1 MKDTPLSFDRIALM
15 QTFVRIVEAGSLS
28 AAAVQLGTS
37 QPTVSRRLKALEQ
50 AFGLRLL
57 RRSTHA
63 MTLTEDGR
71 RCYEQAKDLLARWQE
86 MEAGLRGVED
96 EPEGLLRVVVPHAFG
111 QSQLLVPLIDY
122 LRAYPR
128 VSVDWLLHD
137 RTPDFIAEGID
148 CAIRI
153 GALEN
158 EGVVA
163 TQIGQVP
170 RIVVAAP
177 ALLEGRPLPQAPEAL
192 AELPWLAMQTFY
204 RDEVV
209 LHHAGDGRLA
219 RFAIRPRLSTDSLYP
234 LREAALAGLGAALVS
249 AWVVR
254 EDIAQGRL
262 VHLVPAWRPTPLPAF
277 VVYPQARYQ
286 PAKLRRFIELMRA
299 ANAMFQLPAP

>member
-1 MKDTPLSFDRIALM
+1 MQEPSLSFDRIVLL

-28 AAAVQLGTS
+28 AAAVRLGTS
-37 QPTVSRRLKALEQ
+37 QPTVSRRLKALE
-50 AFGLRLL
+50 AMFGLRLL

-71 RCYEQAKDLLARWQE
+71 RCYEQATDLLARWQQ
-86 MEAGLRGVED
+86 MEAGLRGAED

-111 QSQLLVPLIDY
+111 QSQLLEPLLDY

-128 VSVDWLLHD
+128 VSVEWLLHD
-137 RTPDFIAEGID
+137 RSPDFIAEGID
-148 CAIRI
+148 CAIRV
-153 GALEN
+153 GTLEDD
-158 EGVVA
+158 GVVA

-177 ALLEGRPLPQAPEAL
+177 ALLEGRPLPQSPEAL
-192 AELPWLAMQTFY
+192 AELPWLAIKTFY

-209 LHHAGDGRLA
+209 LHHTGDGRPV

-234 LREAALAGLGAALVS
+234 LREAALSGLGAALVS

-262 VHLVPAWRPTPLPAF
+262 LHLLPAWRPTPLPAF
-277 VVYPQARYQ
+277 VVYPHARYQ

-299 ANAMFQLPAP
+299 SNAMFQLPEP